1 MSQTLL
7 RDDDLIVRSDGALR
21 RITLNRPQALNA
33 ITLDMAVV
41 MTALLREWQSDPKVG
56 AVLLD
61 GAGDRGFCAGGD
73 VRALYEAAKSK
84 PSKLASAA
92 DTLPV
97 RFWAIEYK
105 LNVLIARYAKPVIA
119 VMDGLVMGGGVG
131 LSAHAAH
138 RMVTERTAVAMPEV
152 GIGFFPDVGASFLL
166 ARAPGCVGTYLA
178 LTGARLG
185 AADALYCKLADIH
198 VPADRLIKLPAVL
211 ASCRSHDEVRAG
223 LERLSTAPA
232 PARLPKEREWID
244 GCHGGDGLEEI
255 IARLRTCRAESA
267 QAALEIMRN
276 ASPTSLKVTLRNIR
290 SAATFDRVEQSFAQD
305 YRIAL
310 ACIAGHDFIEGIRA
324 AIIDKDRKPRWRPD
338 KIEAVTREIVD
349 RHFRSVGELELTFE

>member
-1 MSQTLL
+1 MSETLL

-33 ITLDMAVV
+33 ITLDMAIAL
-41 MTALLREWQSDPKVG
+41 TALLRDWQSDPKVG

-73 VRALYEAAKSK
+73 IRALYEAATRK
-84 PSKLASAA
+84 PA
-92 DTLPV
+92 DAGDLLPA
-97 RFWAIEYK
+97 RFWATEYK
-105 LNVLIARYAKPVIA
+105 LNVLIARYAKPIIA

-138 RMVTERTAVAMPEV
+138 RVVTERSAVAMPEV

-166 ARAPGCVGTYLA
+166 ARAPGYVGTYLA
-178 LTGARLG
+178 LTGQRLG
-185 AADALYCKLADIH
+185 AADALSCKLADIH
-198 VPADRLIKLPAVL
+198 VPLDRLIKLPAVL
-211 ASCRSHDEVRAG
+211 ASCRTHDQVRAG
-223 LERLSTAPA
+223 LERVSTVPA
-232 PARLPKEREWID
+232 PARLPKERKWID
-244 GCHGGDGLEEI
+244 GCYGGDVLEEI
-255 IARLRTCRAESA
+255 IARLRQCGTEGA
-267 QAALEIMRN
+267 QAALDVMGE

-290 SAATFDRVEQSFAQD
+290 AAATFDRVEQSFAQD

-324 AIIDKDRKPRWRPD
+324 AIIDKDRSPRWRPE
-338 KIEAVTREIVD
+338 KIEAVTPQLVD
-349 RHFRSVGELELTFE
+349 RHFRPVGELELTFE

>member
-1 MSQTLL
+1 MSETLL
-7 RDDDLIVRSDGALR
+7 RDDDLVVRAAGALR

-33 ITLDMAVV
+33 ITLDMAIA
-41 MTALLREWQSDPKVG
+41 MTALLREWQADRTVG

-73 VRALYEAAKSK
+73 IRALYDAAKSK
-84 PSKLASAA
+84 PVSAA
-92 DTLPV
+92 DALPT

-105 LNVLIARYAKPVIA
+105 LNVLIARYVKPIIA

-138 RMVTERTAVAMPEV
+138 RVVTERSAIAMPEV
-152 GIGFFPDVGASFLL
+152 GIGFFPDVGTCFLL
-166 ARAPGCVGTYLA
+166 ARAPGYLGTYLA
-178 LTGARLG
+178 LTGQRLG

-198 VPADRLIKLPAVL
+198 LPAARLNELPAVL
-211 ASCRSHDEVRAG
+211 AKCRSHNEVSAG
-223 LERLSTAPA
+223 LERLSVAPP
-232 PARLPKEREWID
+232 PARLATEREWID
-244 GCHGGDGLEEI
+244 ACYGGDTLEEI
-255 IARLRTCRAESA
+255 VQRLRTCRAEGA
-267 QAALEIMRN
+267 QAALEVMRK

-310 ACIAGHDFIEGIRA
+310 ACITGHDFIEGIRA
-324 AIIDKDRKPRWRPD
+324 AIIDKDRDPRWRPD